1 MAERISDDFRALCGG
16 QNNADK
22 AAKEKPGV
30 FGKLWYTRLGNFHI
44 CKSEKYGMV
53 IHIKVYCKEG

>member
-1 MAERISDDFRALCGG
+1 MFRKK
-16 QNNADK
+16 Q
-22 AAKEKPGV
+22 
-30 FGKLWYTRLGNFHI
+30 KLYI